1 VHNEGTVTHAV
12 IDLGE
17 APADLPVRSRPVPY
31 RALLGA
37 LSAVLLV
44 LAGGAT
50 HQRDP
55 VAPTV
60 IPARLADSFTIDG
73 ERMYLVEGPRI
84 TTYELPSMRVL
95 ARTTAAASGTVN
107 GIQQAGEAMVMGYQ
121 LDADGAQQDTAAYLA
136 GGDRLL
142 WRRPERF
149 VATSAADGIALLA
162 ADRVEIAVDLATG
175 RERWRVTRPAG
186 GYLAE
191 AGSGPDYPDW
201 LVVLSTAGR
210 LETYDAH
217 TGRRLAASG
226 GSARAGAIWPVGSLL
241 LVSAGAGY
249 DAYRLPGL
257 QRLWHTGVDLS
268 QSWMQT
274 DCAEVICAFRQRSG
288 MTVLDPADGH
298 VLWDSDRWA
307 YAEPLGRYLVAISS
321 AVEEDGPPLWVLDPR
336 TGKALGNFGAWQGLG
351 LAPGGLLYGK
361 REVRGQYQIF
371 YGLLDPADRSVDVLG
386 SADRVSNG
394 CETGGGVLACR
405 LVDAS
410 VAVWPLG

>member
-1 VHNEGTVTHAV
+1 VHNECTVTHAV

-17 APADLPVRSRPVPY
+17 APAELPVPSRPVPY
-31 RALLGA
+31 RALLGV
-37 LSAVLLV
+37 LSAVLLA

-50 HQRDP
+50 QQRAP

-60 IPARLADSFTIDG
+60 IPARLADTFTLDG
-73 ERMYLVEGPRI
+73 DRMYLIEGQRI

-95 ARTTAAASGTVN
+95 ARTAAPASGTVN
-107 GIQQAGEAMVMGYQ
+107 TVQQVGGAMVVGYQ
-121 LDADGAQQDTAAYLA
+121 FEADGTQDTAAYQV

-149 VATSAADGIALLA
+149 VATSAADGLALLSTA
-162 ADRVEIAVDLATG
+162 RADVVVDLATG
-175 RERWRVTRPAG
+175 RERWRVTQPAN
-186 GYLAE
+186 GYIAE
-191 AGSGPDYPDW
+191 AGSGTGYPDW
-201 LVVLSTAGR
+201 LVVLSGAGR

-217 TGRRLAASG
+217 TGRQVAAVSRSERTG
-226 GSARAGAIWPVGSLL
+226 VIWPVGSFL
-241 LVSAGAGY
+241 LVSADGGY

-257 QRLWHTGVDLS
+257 RRLWHTGADLS

-274 DCAEVICAFRQRSG
+274 DCAGVICTFRQQSG

-298 VLWDSDRWA
+298 VLWNSDRWE
-307 YAEPLGRYLVAISS
+307 YAEPVGRYLLAASS
-321 AVEEDGPPLWVLDPR
+321 ALEGDVPSLWVLDPR
-336 TGKALGNFGAWQGLG
+336 TGKELGNFGAWRGLG
-351 LAPGGLLYGK
+351 RAPGGLFYGR
-361 REVRGQYQIF
+361 REFGDRYQF
-371 YGLLDPADRSVDVLG
+371 LYGLLDPADRSVDVLG

-410 VAVWPLG
+410 VAVWPLR